1 MANAQTPAEKSVQ
14 FINAE
19 VLAPPKQD
27 SISFVKP
34 YVEQTLAMA
43 LEDARSFLQGAEQI
57 LLIALA
63 KELEKLISG
72 GAPAAFDPALMANLR
87 SAAETGGVEEAG
99 ARRDAAAK
107 PNMPGPHAAP
117 HQPATPPVGLKAIES
132 VMASLSAFHASIA
145 DTALNSKRER

>member
-1 MANAQTPAEKSVQ
+1 MADAQTPAEKSVQ

-57 LLIALA
+57 LLVALA

-72 GAPAAFDPALMANLR
+72 GAGAVDPGLLANLQ
-87 SAAETGGVEEAG
+87 SAAKNEGVEDADAKRDTT
-99 ARRDAAAK
+99 AR
-107 PNMPGPHAAP
+107 PSMPGPGAAP
-117 HQPATPPVGLKAIES
+117 HQAAAHPVGLKAIES

>member
-1 MANAQTPAEKSVQ
+1 MADAQTPSEKSVQ

-57 LLIALA
+57 LLVALA

-72 GAPAAFDPALMANLR
+72 GAGAVDPALIANLQ
-87 SAAETGGVEEAG
+87 SAAGDQGVGEADAKRDKT
-99 ARRDAAAK
+99 AR
-107 PNMPGPHAAP
+107 PSTPGPGAAP
-117 HQPATPPVGLKAIES
+117 HPVGLKAIES

-145 DTALNSKRER
+145 DTALNSRRER